1 MKKTTIYVLI
11 GMLAITTSCK
21 EEANQKKVPKEE
33 KEVFVTDSSYDPEA
47 ALAKMG
53 IELKTPTAP
62 VANYVNIVRSGNLI
76 FLSGK
81 GPSKEDGSYITGK
94 LGKDLSIEEGYEAA
108 RMTGINQL
116 VVLKAELGNLN
127 RVKRIVKTFGMVN
140 ASPEFESHPEVINGF
155 SDLMVAVFGERG
167 KHARSAVGMGSL
179 PRNIAVEIE
188 VIVEV
193 E

>member
-1 MKKTTIYVLI
+1 MKKTMIYVLI
-11 GMLAITTSCK
+11 GMLAITTSCMQ
-21 EEANQKKVPKEE
+21 EVDQKKVPKEE
-33 KEVFVTDSSYDPEA
+33 KEVMVTDSGYDPEA
-47 ALAKMG
+47 ALTKMG

-62 VANYVNIVRSGNLI
+62 VANYVNVVRSGNLI

-108 RMTGINQL
+108 RLTGINQL
-116 VVLKAELGNLN
+116 SVLKAELGNLN

-140 ASPEFESHPEVINGF
+140 SSPEFESQPEVINGF